1 MLFRLFNMD
10 INYPHNEI
18 LLLEIAPFIML
29 TKIESNVDDWITLKY
44 CTYVNMFDDEQDCT
58 LEP

>member
-1 MLFRLFNMD
+1 MD

-18 LLLEIAPFIML
+18 LLLEIVLFIML

-58 LEP
+58 LES